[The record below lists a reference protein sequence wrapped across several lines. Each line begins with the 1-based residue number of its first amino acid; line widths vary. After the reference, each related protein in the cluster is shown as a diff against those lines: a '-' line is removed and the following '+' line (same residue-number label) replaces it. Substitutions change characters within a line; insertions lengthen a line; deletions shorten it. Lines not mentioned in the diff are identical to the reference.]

1 MGYELKPAEI
11 CNEITK
17 VITVSSRLLDDLYE
31 FGNVGLLPGED
42 LVSPRWANADG
53 GGEKPIGGSARLAL
67 TLLLLTWGVA
77 AASLS
82 SQYHLSDGS
91 VATPTASLHLQ
102 KRGRL
107 NVFVVS

>member
-17 VITVSSRLLDDLYE
+17 VIMVPSPMDDLYE

-42 LVSPRWANADG
+42 LVSPQWANADR
-53 GGEKPIGGSARLAL
+53 GGEKPICRSARLAL

-82 SQYHLSDGS
+82 SRYQLSDGS